1 MRPIHLKLN
10 LAKPMG
16 QLPQGLRWGRCP
28 LHPELWWGILALVL
42 GLLFAWK
49 PEIPAGLAILIAA
62 LASLLR
68 VPEVGLGMA
77 LLTGPLTPLENE
89 LWRPPL
95 NSAQIF
101 LGLALLAWGWRGL
114 AQRDL
119 RLPRWGWD
127 WAYGLFLIYALVSL
141 SWAPSWE
148 EGLPEWIKWAQIGLV
163 VIIILTA
170 SPRIPPVL
178 LGVALTSGAIQAGIG
193 IWQALLRGTGPEHFM
208 LPGLPFYRAYGT
220 FQQPNPF
227 AGMMG
232 LIAPVALGLA
242 FGTLGHPPR
251 SIWQTLLG
259 LGALGIGGL
268 ALLALI
274 VSWSRGAWLGAAV
287 AVGTLIGMLP
297 ARSRWGFAALAAMI
311 LSGAFLWTAGWVPT
325 PIRDRLAGAVEE
337 LQVIDVRGVV
347 VDAANFAIVERMA
360 HWQAAVEMIRAH
372 PWLGV
377 GFGNYAAAYPA
388 YAPIRWPNPL
398 GHAHNIY
405 LNMAAETGLV
415 GLLLYLLLWIVIGVR
430 TWQAWRRNTGW
441 RRGLAAGVMAAW
453 AHLHIHQLFDNLYV
467 ANLPLLIALYGAWV
481 ELLVRRPEHEAP
493 PRPLVGNPNV

>member
-1 MRPIHLKLN
+1 MER
-10 LAKPMG
+10 
-16 QLPQGLRWGRCP
+16 LPQGLRWRKWP
-28 LHPELWWGILALVL
+28 LHPELWWGILAFVL
-42 GLLFAWK
+42 GLLLVWK
-49 PEIPAGLAILIAA
+49 PEVPVGFAAVIAA
-62 LASLLR
+62 FAFLLR
-68 VPEVGLGMA
+68 VPEAGLGLA
-77 LLTGPLTPLENE
+77 LLTGPLAPLENE

-127 WAYGLFLIYALVSL
+127 WAYGLFLSYALISL
-141 SWAPSWE
+141 SWASSWE
-148 EGLPEWIKWAQIGLV
+148 DGLPEWIKWAQIGLV
-163 VIIILTA
+163 AIMVLTA
-170 SPRIPPVL
+170 SPRIQRVL
-178 LGVALTSGAIQAGIG
+178 LGIALTSGAIQAGVG
-193 IWQALLRGTGPEHFM
+193 IWQAFLRGTGPEHFL

-242 FGTLGHPPR
+242 FGLLGHPQR
-251 SIWQTLLG
+251 SAREIGLG
-259 LGALGIGGL
+259 LGALSVGGL

-274 VSWSRGAWLGAAV
+274 VSWSRGAWLGAAI
-287 AVGTLIGMLP
+287 AMGTLIGMLP
-297 ARSRWGFAALAAMI
+297 ARSRWGFAALAA
-311 LSGAFLWTAGWVPT
+311 LVLTGAFLWAAGWIPA
-325 PIRDRLAGAVEE
+325 PIRDRLAGAMEE
-337 LQVIDVRGVV
+337 LQITDVRGVEV
-347 VDAANFAIVERMA
+347 NEANFAIIERLA

-372 PWLGV
+372 PWRGV

-388 YAPIRWPNPL
+388 YALIRWPHPL

-405 LNMAAETGLV
+405 LNMAAETGLI
-415 GLLLYLLLWIVIGVR
+415 GLLLYLLLWVVIGAQ
-430 TWQAWRRNTGW
+430 TWRAWRRNTGW

-453 AHLHIHQLFDNLYV
+453 MHLHVHQFFDNLYV

-481 ELLVRRPEHEAP
+481 ELLVREPAREAP
-493 PRPLVGNPNV
+493 